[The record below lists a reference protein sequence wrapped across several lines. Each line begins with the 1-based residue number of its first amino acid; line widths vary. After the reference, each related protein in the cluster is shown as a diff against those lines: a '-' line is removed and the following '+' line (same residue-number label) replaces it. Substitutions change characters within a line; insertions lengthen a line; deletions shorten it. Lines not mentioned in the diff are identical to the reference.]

1 MRKAA
6 ESSPPTAAADG
17 AALLKSTKDAFLAV
31 REAAKSEICERS
43 RKEAAILTSL
53 ILALK
58 QESAAKQARAES
70 KPIRTRIQNAIRKQR
85 GTQTTEEKIA
95 EIRKTRLELDNRF
108 SSYTKLRQQLGC
120 RSKSRPSPEKITLS
134 GSGGNIPNGS
144 AIVDTIS
151 KK

>member
-1 MRKAA
+1 MIAFAERAHRRKMKIAQ
-6 ESSPPTAAADG
+6 
-17 AALLKSTKDAFLAV
+17 K
-31 REAAKSEICERS
+31 EAAKRQRAQAREAS
-43 RKEAAILTSL
+43 RVRRAAALAQKILVKRDK
-53 ILALK
+53 AR
-58 QESAAKQARAES
+58 EAKQARAES
-70 KPIRTRIQNAIRKQR
+70 KPIRTRIRNAIRKQR

-95 EIRKTRLELDNRF
+95 EIQKTRLDLDNRF

-134 GSGGNIPNGS
+134 GSGGNIPDGS